1 MVINRRRPVEY
12 TSDAVARIAFDD
24 TASIGLCDRL
34 NDPANLC
41 IRHARPTNG
50 NRGIEALA
58 RRANQPHQRL
68 TRTSLVSHRIRGIQ
82 VAMKAIVVQGHI
94 QINNITITQGTLVR
108 DTMADDLID

>member
-24 TASIGLCDRL
+24 TASVGLCDRL

-41 IRHARPTNG
+41 IRHARPTNR
-50 NRGIEALA
+50 NRSIETLA
-58 RRANQPHQRL
+58 RRANQPHQWL
-68 TRTSLVSHRIRGIQ
+68 TRTSLVPDRVRGIQ

-94 QINNITITQGTLVR
+94 QINNIAITEGTLVR
-108 DTMADDLID
+108 DTVADDLVD